1 LRQTT
6 LSTRADTG
14 VPGPK
19 GYPLLG
25 CLPQFW
31 REPLSILTNAQRL
44 DGDVVRLDLGTLRFY
59 LLSHP
64 DHVKWVLQENAKN
77 YSKGYD
83 RVKVLLGNGLV
94 MNEGASWLQQRR
106 LMQPIFHQRRL
117 EGFAVTIVEETQ
129 KMLERWE
136 ALAYEGRAVNAAKEM
151 KLLTQRIIV
160 KTMFGAEVGAEEE
173 KIARAFDTAL
183 LGINVRS
190 LMPRWFGRL
199 PISFNQRFKR
209 ALATLDEEVYRIIR
223 QRRGRRGMG
232 DDLLAMLMETRDE
245 ETGESM
251 SDRQLRDEVMTIYLA
266 GHETTANALSWVWY
280 LLSTNPET
288 ARKVREEVSYVLK
301 GRLPGFEDLPTLV
314 YTRMVIDETLRLYP
328 PAWIVTRRAIED
340 DEIGGYCIPAGS
352 RLMLSPY
359 LTHRRP
365 ELWENPEE
373 FEPERFASESSN
385 GSRRKAYFP
394 FGGGPR
400 QCIGNNFALMEA
412 KLVVSTVMQRYRLD
426 LIPGQEIK
434 AQPRSTLGP
443 RPGVWVRLRA
453 TSPAPL
459 QA

>member
-1 LRQTT
+1 
-6 LSTRADTG
+6 
-14 VPGPK
+14 
-19 GYPLLG
+19 
-25 CLPQFW
+25 
-31 REPLSILTNAQRL
+31 
-44 DGDVVRLDLGTLRFY
+44 
-59 LLSHP
+59 
-64 DHVKWVLQENAKN
+64 
-77 YSKGYD
+77 
-83 RVKVLLGNGLV
+83 
-94 MNEGASWLQQRR
+94 
-106 LMQPIFHQRRL
+106 MQPIFHQRRL

-136 ALAYEGRAVNAAKEM
+136 ALANEGRTVNAAKEM
-151 KLLTQRIIV
+151 KLLTQRIVV

-183 LGINVRS
+183 LGINARS
-190 LMPRWFGRL
+190 LMPQWFGRL
-199 PISFNQRFKR
+199 PISFNRRFKR

-223 QRRGRRGMG
+223 QRRGGRGKG

-251 SDRQLRDEVMTIYLA
+251 SDRQLRDEVVTIYLA
-266 GHETTANALSWVWY
+266 GHETTANALSWIWY
-280 LLSTNPET
+280 LLSTNSET
-288 ARKVREEVSYVLK
+288 ARKTGEEVSCVLK

-340 DEIGGYCIPAGS
+340 DEIGGYRIPAGS

-365 ELWENPEE
+365 ELWENPEA
-373 FEPERFASESSN
+373 FEPERFASESTN
-385 GSRRKAYFP
+385 GSQRYVYYP

-412 KLVVSTVMQRYRLD
+412 TLIVSTVMQRYRLD

-453 TSPAPL
+453 ASPAAP

>member
-1 LRQTT
+1 MRQTT
-6 LSTRADTG
+6 RSTRAHTG

-31 REPLSILTNAQRL
+31 REPLSTLTNVQRQ

-83 RVKVLLGNGLV
+83 RVRVLLGNGLV

-117 EGFAVTIVEETQ
+117 EGFAVTIVDETQ

-136 ALAYEGRAVNAAKEM
+136 ALANEGRTVNAAKEM
-151 KLLTQRIIV
+151 KLLTQRIVV
-160 KTMFGAEVGAEEE
+160 KTMFGAEVGAKEE

-183 LGINVRS
+183 LGINARS

-199 PISFNQRFKR
+199 PISFNRRFKR

-223 QRRGRRGMG
+223 QRRGGRGKG

-280 LLSTNPET
+280 LLSKNPET

-328 PAWIVTRRAIED
+328 PAWIVTRRAIKD
-340 DEIGGYCIPAGS
+340 DEIGGYRIPAGS

-373 FEPERFASESSN
+373 FEPERFASESTN
-385 GSRRKAYFP
+385 GSQRYVYYP

-412 KLVVSTVMQRYRLD
+412 TLIVSTVMQRYRLD

-434 AQPRSTLGP
+434 TQPRSTLGP

-453 TSPAPL
+453 ASPAAP

>member
-1 LRQTT
+1 
-6 LSTRADTG
+6 
-14 VPGPK
+14 
-19 GYPLLG
+19 
-25 CLPQFW
+25 LPQFW
-31 REPLSILTNAQRL
+31 REPLSTLTNVQRE

-83 RVKVLLGNGLV
+83 RVRVLLGNGLV

-117 EGFAVTIVEETQ
+117 EGFAVTIVDETQ

-151 KLLTQRIIV
+151 KLLTQRIVV

-183 LGINVRS
+183 LGINARS
-190 LMPRWFGRL
+190 LMPQWFGRL
-199 PISFNQRFKR
+199 PISFNRRFKR

-223 QRRGRRGMG
+223 QRRGGRGNE

-251 SDRQLRDEVMTIYLA
+251 SDRQLRDEVITIYLA
-266 GHETTANALSWVWY
+266 GHETTANALSWAWY
-280 LLSTNPET
+280 LLSKNPET
-288 ARKVREEVSYVLK
+288 ARKTGEEVSCVLK

-340 DEIGGYCIPAGS
+340 DEIGGYRIPAGS

-365 ELWENPEE
+365 ELWENPEA
-373 FEPERFASESSN
+373 FEP
-385 GSRRKAYFP
+385 
-394 FGGGPR
+394 
-400 QCIGNNFALMEA
+400 
-412 KLVVSTVMQRYRLD
+412 
-426 LIPGQEIK
+426 
-434 AQPRSTLGP
+434 
-443 RPGVWVRLRA
+443 
-453 TSPAPL
+453 
-459 QA
+459 